1 MRDFHVRGNHPVAE
15 IPTLLPAN
23 RVEPRVAWM
32 REEIE
37 EFESAGSVVDQA
49 DAIIDLMYFALG
61 TLVEM
66 GVDAEALFDI
76 VHRANMK
83 KVSES
88 VTVRADGKIQKPAD
102 WVTPESEMAA
112 SIVETNSPFKLVV
125 ADEGESWAAIEAM
138 AGLHSEGENSTDSS
152 LFGAALPVEGDL
164 TDDFVSWSLMSEA
177 DFQDYVDQALAVYP
191 VVVVGFRVGQ
201 VYRSQDTATRFAL
214 IVRRTGNRVLL
225 VDPGPDSAGA
235 RSVNIDDLYVG
246 AKSAFDG
253 LHRVGPRR
261 I

>member
-1 MRDFHVRGNHPVAE
+1 M
-15 IPTLLPAN
+15 LPAD

-49 DAIIDLMYFALG
+49 DAVIDLMYFALG

-66 GVDAEALFDI
+66 GVDGEALFDI

-88 VTVRADGKIQKPAD
+88 VSVRADGKIQKPAD

-125 ADEGESWAAIEAM
+125 ANEDGSWVAIEAM
-138 AGLHSEGENSTDSS
+138 AGLGSERSPLADSE
-152 LFGAALPVEGDL
+152 LFGGALPLNGDL
-164 TDDFVSWSLMSEA
+164 VDDFVSWSLMSEA

-191 VVVVGFRVGQ
+191 VVAVGFRVGQ
-201 VYRSQDTATRFAL
+201 VYRSRDTATRFGL
-214 IVRRTGNRVLL
+214 VVRRTGNRVLL
-225 VDPGPDSAGA
+225 IDPGPDAAGA

-246 AKSAFDG
+246 TKSAFDG
-253 LHRVGPRR
+253 LHRIGPRR
-261 I
+261 V